1 MGWSVSEKN
10 QINVRSLEKD
20 SFWVFA
26 NEEKLAKDDIFQGL
40 MENFSAK
47 VIRM

>member
-1 MGWSVSEKN
+1 MKKN
-10 QINVRSLEKD
+10 QINVRSLDKD
-20 SFWVFA
+20 SFWVIV

-40 MENFSAK
+40 MENFAVK